1 MSENENKVKEAKR
14 RLNITLSSFTMFATP
29 RTRKDRKQIR
39 LTYGCTNGYPNVN
52 IETDEDG
59 EPTLENGFLRLSSRL
74 NSPNFFAFLNLIE
87 KALEE
92 SPGWSRGIE
101 CYHTYKDGE
110 VLEVPQKINDLKVGV
125 DNQGLV
131 YLTILQPGRTS
142 AKFTFGPTEW
152 HNYKDQ
158 DGNAL
163 SQKEQ
168 NHICAKAAVDGLR
181 VAMGSAIALDSLDIL
196 VGNAGL
202 PSPSKKPEANTQ
214 QSGFQKTSYNGGQNN
229 QGGFQKK
236 PWNNNGGQQGGYN
249 NNNGYQKKPWNNNGG
264 GGNGGGSGYNQGGY
278 QKKPWNNNG
287 GQQSN
292 YQKPSYNGGQN
303 NQGGF
308 QKKPWENKQQDSQ
321 PSTDMLEDEID
332 F

>member
-1 MSENENKVKEAKR
+1 MSENDNKVKEAKR

-52 IETDEDG
+52 IETDEEG

-74 NSPNFFAFLNLIE
+74 NGVNFFAFLNLIE
-87 KALEE
+87 SALQE

-131 YLTILQPGRTS
+131 YITILQPGRTS

-168 NHICAKAAVDGLR
+168 NHICAKASAEGLR
-181 VAMGSAIALDSLDIL
+181 AAMASAIALDSMDLL
-196 VGNAGL
+196 MGNAGL
-202 PSPSKKPEANTQ
+202 PSPSKKSEFNNQPA
-214 QSGFQKTSYNGGQNN
+214 GFQKTPYQGGQN
-229 QGGFQKK
+229 
-236 PWNNNGGQQGGYN
+236 
-249 NNNGYQKKPWNNNGG
+249 
-264 GGNGGGSGYNQGGY
+264 NQGGY

-287 GQQSN
+287 GGQGNQGGYN
-292 YQKPSYNGGQN
+292 NGGYQKKPWNNNGGGQGNQGGYQKKPWNNNGGGNGGNGGYQKPQYGNNQN
-303 NQGGF
+303 NQGNF
-308 QKKPWENKQQDSQ
+308 QKKPWENKQSDTSNNADF
-321 PSTDMLEDEID
+321 SEDELE

>member
-1 MSENENKVKEAKR
+1 MSENANKTKEAKR

-52 IETDEDG
+52 IETDEEG

-74 NSPNFFAFLNLIE
+74 NGVNFFAFLNLIE
-87 KALEE
+87 SALQE

-125 DNQGLV
+125 DNQGLI
-131 YLTILQPGRTS
+131 YITILQPGRTS

-168 NHICAKAAVDGLR
+168 NHICAKASVEGLR
-181 VAMGSAIALDSLDIL
+181 AAMASAIALDSMDLL

-202 PSPSKKPEANTQ
+202 PSPSKKPEFNS
-214 QSGFQKTSYNGGQNN
+214 QSAGFQKTPYQGGQSN

-236 PWNNNGGQQGGYN
+236 PWNNNGNGQNGQGGYN
-249 NNNGYQKKPWNNNGG
+249 NGGYQKKPWNNNGG
-264 GGNGGGSGYNQGGY
+264 GQSNQGGY

-287 GQQSN
+287 GGN
-292 YQKPSYNGGQN
+292 GGNGGYQKPQYGNNQN
-303 NQGGF
+303 NQGNF
-308 QKKPWENKQQDSQ
+308 QKKPWENKQPDTSNNA
-321 PSTDMLEDEID
+321 DFLEDELE